1 LFILLSAN
9 CYLRPPHHS
18 GIEVAADRRSHNRI
32 EHTLGS
38 GIISGASDNDPTT
51 VASLAVIGS
60 TTVYALSWLVLLI
73 IPMLAV
79 VQALSAQV
87 GAATKSGLEQ
97 TIRRHYG
104 FGWALVAM
112 LSILIV
118 NVLTL
123 GADLE
128 GGGAA
133 LQLLTGVTYRVWIV
147 PMAIAVI
154 SMLIFGS
161 YKRIERVL
169 IFIPLI
175 FLSYIAA
182 AIAVHPDWW
191 QVAVYTFLPH
201 LEATPAYIT
210 GAIALLGTTLTS
222 YVYVWESIEVAHDA
236 PIRRIG
242 LVQAQGTIGAAV
254 AGVTFFFIVV
264 ATGATLGTHHHLV
277 ETAQDAAQAL
287 TPIAGR
293 WSALLFG
300 VGLLGS
306 ALLAIPVLTATSAY
320 VISAMFR
327 WGGDLDS
334 KYWRERPFYIA
345 MGASMLAG
353 LAISFAGVAP
363 VKLLFMSSIVGGLTT
378 PITLFLMMVVA
389 QNGKIMKRDRCR
401 GWLLTSG
408 WCVTGIVTVA
418 AAAFLYQT
426 LFIR

>member
-1 LFILLSAN
+1 MMA
-9 CYLRPPHHS
+9 S
-18 GIEVAADRRSHNRI
+18 GQSQDRIATR
-32 EHTLGS
+32 LGP

-79 VQALSAQV
+79 VQAISAQI
-87 GAATKSGLEQ
+87 GAVTKSGLERI
-97 TIRRHYG
+97 IRRHYG
-104 FGWALVAM
+104 FSWALVAM

-133 LQLLTGVTYRVWIV
+133 LQLFTGVDYRVWIV
-147 PMAIAVI
+147 PMAVAVTL
-154 SMLIFGS
+154 MLVLGS

-175 FLSYIAA
+175 FLSYVAA
-182 AIAVHPDWW
+182 AFAVHPDWR
-191 QVAVYTFLPH
+191 QVALHTFIPH

-236 PIRRIG
+236 PVRRLG
-242 LVQAQGTIGAAV
+242 LVQAEGTIGAAV
-254 AGVTFFFIVV
+254 AGITFFFIVV
-264 ATGATLGTHHHLV
+264 ATGATLGTHHRVV

-287 TPIAGR
+287 APIAGR

-300 VGLLGS
+300 IGLLGS
-306 ALLAIPVLTATSAY
+306 ALLAIPVLAATSAY
-320 VISAMFR
+320 VISAMFHWR
-327 WGGDLDS
+327 GNLDS
-334 KYWRERPFYIA
+334 KFWHARGFYVA
-345 MGASMLAG
+345 MSASMLVG
-353 LAISFAGVAP
+353 LGIAFAGIPP
-363 VKLLFMSSIVGGLTT
+363 VKLLFVSSIVGGLAT
-378 PITLFLMMVVA
+378 PITLFLMMLVA
-389 QNGKIMKRDRCR
+389 QDRKIMQHDRCQ
-401 GWLLTSG
+401 GWLLVSG
-408 WCVTGIVTVA
+408 WCVTGTVTA
-418 AAAFLYQT
+418 AAIAFLYQT
-426 LFIR
+426 AFSR

>member
-1 LFILLSAN
+1 MTA
-9 CYLRPPHHS
+9 
-18 GIEVAADRRSHNRI
+18 GRRAQDRI
-32 EHTLGS
+32 ENTLGS

-60 TTVYALSWLVLLI
+60 TTIYALSWLVLLI

-79 VQALSAQV
+79 VQAISAQI
-87 GAATKSGLEQ
+87 GAVTKCGLERI
-97 TIRRHYG
+97 IRRHYG

-147 PMAIAVI
+147 PIAIAVTAV
-154 SMLIFGS
+154 LVFGS

-169 IFIPLI
+169 IFIPLV
-175 FLSYIAA
+175 FVSYIAA
-182 AIAVHPDWW
+182 AIAVHPDWR
-191 QVAVYTFLPH
+191 QVALHALIPH

-222 YVYVWESIEVAHDA
+222 YVYVWESIEVAHHA
-236 PIRRIG
+236 PVRRIG
-242 LVQAQGTIGAAV
+242 LVQAEGTIGAAV
-254 AGVTFFFIVV
+254 AGITFFFIVV
-264 ATGATLGTHHHLV
+264 ATGATLGTHHRVV

-287 TPIAGR
+287 APIAGR
-293 WSALLFG
+293 WSSLLFG
-300 VGLLGS
+300 TGLLGS

-327 WGGDLDS
+327 WHGDLDS
-334 KYWRERPFYIA
+334 KFWRTRPFYIA
-345 MGASMLAG
+345 MSASTLAG
-353 LAISFAGVAP
+353 LAIAFAGVAP
-363 VKLLFMSSIVGGLTT
+363 VKLLFVSSIVGGLAT
-378 PITLFLMMVVA
+378 PVTLVLMMVVA
-389 QNGKIMKRDRCR
+389 QNRKIMRHDRCS
-401 GWLLTSG
+401 GWLLASG
-408 WCVTGIVTVA
+408 WCVAGIVTVA
-418 AAAFLYQT
+418 ALAFLYQT
-426 LFIR
+426 IFIR

>member
-1 LFILLSAN
+1 MAE
-9 CYLRPPHHS
+9 RK
-18 GIEVAADRRSHNRI
+18 SHKGLQN
-32 EHTLGS
+32 TLGP

-60 TTVYALSWLVLLI
+60 TTIYALSWLVLLI

-79 VQALSAQV
+79 VQAISAQI
-87 GAATKSGLEQ
+87 GAVTKCGLEKI
-97 TIRRHYG
+97 IRRHYG

-147 PMAIAVI
+147 PMAIAVTA
-154 SMLIFGS
+154 MLVFGS

-182 AIAVHPDWW
+182 AIAVHPDWR
-191 QVAVYTFLPH
+191 QVALHTFIPH
-201 LEATPAYIT
+201 LEATQEYIT

-236 PIRRIG
+236 PVRRIG
-242 LVQAQGTIGAAV
+242 LVQAEGTIGAVV
-254 AGVTFFFIVV
+254 AGITFFFIVV
-264 ATGATLGTHHHLV
+264 STGATLGTQHHLV
-277 ETAQDAAQAL
+277 QTAQDAAQAL
-287 TPIAGR
+287 APIAGR

-306 ALLAIPVLTATSAY
+306 ALLAIPVLAATSAY
-320 VISAMFR
+320 VISSMFR
-327 WGGDLDS
+327 WRGDLDS
-334 KYWRERPFYIA
+334 KYWRARPFYVTL
-345 MGASMLAG
+345 GTSMLAG
-353 LAISFAGVAP
+353 LAIAFAGVEP
-363 VKLLFMSSIVGGLTT
+363 VKLLFVSSIVGGLGT
-378 PITLFLMMVVA
+378 PITLLLMMVVA
-389 QNGKIMKRDRCR
+389 QNRKIMQHGRCH
-401 GWLLTSG
+401 GWLLASG

-418 AAAFLYQT
+418 AIAFLYQT
-426 LFIR
+426 AFTR

>member
-1 LFILLSAN
+1 MTA
-9 CYLRPPHHS
+9 
-18 GIEVAADRRSHNRI
+18 GRRFQNRI
-32 EHTLGS
+32 PNTLGS

-79 VQALSAQV
+79 VQALSAQI
-87 GAATKSGLEQ
+87 GAVTKSGLER

-112 LSILIV
+112 VSILIV
-118 NVLTL
+118 NILTL

-133 LQLLTGVTYRVWIV
+133 LELLTGVTYRVWIV
-147 PMAIAVI
+147 PMAMAVI
-154 SMLIFGS
+154 AMLVLGS
-161 YKRIERVL
+161 YKRIERML

-175 FLSYIAA
+175 FLSYVAA
-182 AIAVHPDWW
+182 AIAVHPDWR
-191 QVAVYTFLPH
+191 QVALHTFIPH

-236 PIRRIG
+236 PLRRIG

-254 AGVTFFFIVV
+254 AGITFFFIVV
-264 ATGATLGTHHHLV
+264 ATGATLGTHHRVV

-287 TPIAGR
+287 APIAGR
-293 WSALLFG
+293 WSAWLFG

-306 ALLAIPVLTATSAY
+306 ALLAIPVLAATSAY
-320 VISAMFR
+320 VIGAMFR
-327 WGGDLDS
+327 WRSNLDS
-334 KYWRERPFYIA
+334 KFWQARPFYVA
-345 MGASMLAG
+345 MSASMLVG
-353 LAISFAGVAP
+353 LVIAFAGIAP
-363 VKLLFMSSIVGGLTT
+363 VKLLFVSSIVGGLAT
-378 PITLFLMMVVA
+378 PITLFLMMVIA
-389 QNGKIMKRDRCR
+389 QNPKIMKRDRCQR
-401 GWLLTSG
+401 WLLASG
-408 WCVTGIVTVA
+408 WCVTSIVTVA
-418 AAAFLYQT
+418 AIAFLYQT
-426 LFIR
+426 AFIR

>member
-1 LFILLSAN
+1 MSVG
-9 CYLRPPHHS
+9 RPAQRPI
-18 GIEVAADRRSHNRI
+18 GAD
-32 EHTLGS
+32 LGS

-60 TTVYALSWLVLLI
+60 TTIYALSWLVLLI

-79 VQALSAQV
+79 VQAISAQIGGV
-87 GAATKSGLEQ
+87 TKCGLERI
-97 TIRRHYG
+97 IRRHYG

-112 LSILIV
+112 LSILVV

-133 LQLLTGVTYRVWIV
+133 IQLLTGITYRVWIA
-147 PMAIAVI
+147 PLAIAVI
-154 SMLIFGS
+154 SMLVFGS

-175 FLSYIAA
+175 FLFYIVA
-182 AIAVHPDWW
+182 AIAVHPDWK
-191 QVAVYTFLPH
+191 QVLLHTLIPH
-201 LEATPAYIT
+201 LEPTSAYIT

-236 PIRRIG
+236 PVRRFG
-242 LVQAQGTIGAAV
+242 LVQAEGTVGAAV
-254 AGVTFFFIVV
+254 AGITFFFIVV
-264 ATGATLGTHHHLV
+264 ATGATLGTHHHPV

-287 TPIAGR
+287 APIAGR

-306 ALLAIPVLTATSAY
+306 ALLALPVLAATSAY
-320 VISAMFR
+320 VLSEMFR

-334 KYWRERPFYIA
+334 KFWRARPFYVT
-345 MGASMLAG
+345 MGASMLSA
-353 LAISFAGVAP
+353 LAIAFTGVTP
-363 VKLLFMSSIVGGLTT
+363 VKLLFVSSIVAGLTT
-378 PITLFLMMVVA
+378 PLTLLLMMVVA
-389 QNGKIMKRDRCR
+389 QNGRIMKHGRCQV
-401 GWLLTSG
+401 WLLAAG
-408 WCVTGIVTVA
+408 WCVTCIVTVA
-418 AAAFLYQT
+418 ALAFLYQT
-426 LFIR
+426 AFAHGQSRLGSSLL